1 MGNMSPRNTVEL
13 IEYLIKNFFTYL
25 FSFFFLIFAVSIF
38 IDLIFTFNWPFKEGT
53 ITDFLWD
60 NRLYLFLLFLYL
72 MSIVEFGVDEIE
84 YEFHIFSFFSLVLF
98 VLSIAVTIVID
109 LIFYSS
115 WPFKA
120 DSYTD
125 KWWELIWEYKWYVFI
140 GFFTIALIETIAIR
154 IRNRRKRY
162 SLENENNSDQE
173 QYSQTFSNI
182 NDEEIIRQVL
192 IKHSISS
199 LSDGIF
205 TNMDGYLKNK
215 SGEYLNEDYEK
226 NLREWHEV
234 GNTPIYAFFYY
245 SVQKQ
250 DDQNYTFTSC
260 ILKEGITFFAFK
272 DNSEEAVCSWGV
284 TWKDIRDITFIED
297 AKPNDIPNVFT
308 LENDPTF
315 VIYSSSISEVFHL
328 CSNVDIYIPSTFF
341 GNYILTDFLN
351 DLVSQCKGLFYQNTY
366 QQERYTNHNNNP
378 SQNKKHQDIGALSM
392 NDQDFLDYLRKN
404 PNIIIDESTVSVY
417 NISIERANQLKEHFF
432 K

>member
-25 FSFFFLIFAVSIF
+25 FSFFFLIFTISVV

-84 YEFHIFSFFSLVLF
+84 YEFHMFSFFSLVLF

-154 IRNRRKRY
+154 IRNRRKQYY

-192 IKHSISS
+192 IKHSIGN
-199 LSDGIF
+199 LSDNIF
-205 TNMDGYLKNK
+205 VNIDGYLKNR
-215 SGEYLNEDYEK
+215 SGSCLNEEYERSFRQWIGID
-226 NLREWHEV
+226 NAL
-234 GNTPIYAFFYY
+234 IYAFSYY
-245 SVQKQ
+245 DVQAYNGER
-250 DDQNYTFTSC
+250 NYTFTAC
-260 ILKEGITFFAFK
+260 ILEEGIIFYAYDDSNSKEGCLLKENWGGVKNVTYTERANPNE
-272 DNSEEAVCSWGV
+272 DNNPRAH
-284 TWKDIRDITFIED
+284 TI
-297 AKPNDIPNVFT
+297 PNDPISMVYGIFFSQIFHY
-308 LENDPTF
+308 ENGTYLY
-315 VIYSSSISEVFHL
+315 V
-328 CSNVDIYIPSTFF
+328 PSLYF
-341 GNYILTDFLN
+341 GNQELTNFLN
-351 DLVSQCKGLFYQNTY
+351 DLFTSCKNSSFSKRRGLGYNKF
-366 QQERYTNHNNNP
+366 
-378 SQNKKHQDIGALSM
+378 SQNKKHQDIGVLSM
-392 NDQDFLDYLRKN
+392 NDQYFLDYLRDN
-404 PNIIIDESTVSVY
+404 PNTTIDESTVSIY